1 MMKYLAKLTGA
12 AVVALIGTSAAN
24 AAITVIGTSSA
35 RSCYEAAENENASD
49 AAMRTCN
56 YALDEGALTRHE
68 RTATFVNRGIIY
80 FHRTDFDRA
89 IADFDRAIAQDPN
102 EAEAFLNKGV
112 ALMRRDESGSEALPL
127 FTMAIDMGTEEPAL
141 AYYAR
146 GIANELNGD
155 LTAAYL
161 DIRQANRI
169 DPEWDLP
176 SQDLARFIVRPAN

>member
-1 MMKYLAKLTGA
+1 MKNLAKLSGA
-12 AVVALIGTSAAN
+12 AIVALIGASGASAAV
-24 AAITVIGTSSA
+24 TVIGTSSA
-35 RSCYEAAENENASD
+35 RSCYEAAEHENASD
-49 AAMRTCN
+49 AAMRTCD
-56 YALDEGALTRHE
+56 YALTSEGLTAHE

-80 FHRTDFDRA
+80 FHRSRFDRAIEDFDRA
-89 IADFDRAIAQDPN
+89 IELDPD

-112 ALMRRDESGSEALPL
+112 ALMRRDESGAEALPL

-146 GIANELNGD
+146 GVANELNGD
-155 LTAAYL
+155 LTAAYH
-161 DIRQANRI
+161 DIRRASQI